1 MASDVDIVIAVATA
15 GVADVYKLSNAM
27 QQLNA
32 VVRGS
37 VAPMNN
43 LSARS
48 KALSAAVGSADSS
61 LKAHAKTIDQLS
73 RNNSV
78 LTNEIGRV
86 RKEIAG
92 MGTEFK
98 FATGASASFRKAA
111 VSDLKAYESALK
123 GIRLRGLTEDL
134 KSVAQEQKRLGKDA
148 QFVGRSLIIGLT
160 TPMVG
165 FARYGLQALVSV
177 DKEFVRL
184 NKVLENVAPNLE
196 AAAKKMN
203 VDLVGATKE
212 QSKQLQGMVD
222 RYDRLDKSLGKI
234 SNRFGLAKSLTVGL
248 AGDFAE
254 LGIQSEESIA
264 KITELAAVTEKLG
277 DMDIG
282 AAKDLV
288 QSLYFQAQRAMQMS
302 GQSRKMTFEEREI
315 AAIGAATA
323 QLNLFN
329 SVENVT
335 ALTLR
340 DLGDAFPEVAAAG
353 SSFGLSMTELAGML
367 APMKAAGFEVGA
379 SANSIKVSLQR
390 LVAPTKQNADLFRRL
405 SKEYDTNFTAIK
417 GTGLDAIQS
426 LIDGFNELKNSAAGQ
441 EGAMEFFAKVFGVRQ
456 GPRMEVALAQM
467 ADFDEVLKSNTV
479 SLESAEK
486 KLQGF
491 ANQAIISANKSSN
504 ANLPL
509 IKSYQD
515 IGIIARI
522 ATAQIK
528 EGETAQIDGFGR
540 VTLAQ
545 VKEARKVRQAVT
557 DEIVKAQRTE
567 GVDLIGQVNTEAGR
581 ASFIQLAGAANAAEV
596 AQRELDVA
604 LGSLDTQISILKNN
618 FKAFATDIIKGA
630 RPAIEKI
637 TDISNKL
644 ITAWSSLDSR
654 TKQLISTVA
663 LLVAGATA
671 AIGPLIFVFGQF
683 RLAMGSVAKVL
694 LSFLPSL
701 KTLSVEAVASSSA
714 MLRLSKPLTVVG
726 DTVVNTNGKFATF
739 LATLA
744 SGEGPVGRLAN
755 KIGLMTGALQEQ
767 STAPMALSRQVN
779 AQKAVRESLAP
790 ITGTS
795 VIDPITG
802 APVAAKPSF
811 TSQMKSALKLQKTGV
826 MSGAAGVRG
835 PGGRMGPMD
844 ADERE
849 ILRKTEE
856 MIKQSLLAKG
866 YPTTGGR
873 GPGGRFSKSVGDMVQ
888 EAVALQASGVTSG
901 AAGIRGASGRF
912 RRMTTGEKDALQAYE
927 DTRETLEKRTLAKR
941 TLSRKNLDLDVF
953 TGQNMYKGREITADR
968 ASDIYRGGIK
978 GRAAQVAE
986 AVGRSR
992 EAAPDRIKELG
1003 GTAKGLATAP
1013 IEGYK
1018 KSVKGAKDAMLA
1030 LRMQHAAAGVEAP
1043 RFFARMSAA
1052 MKGFVTSTNLGTAAL
1067 KIMKLTLIASGIGI
1081 IILAIG
1087 VAVMLVMKNLD
1098 SFKKAGSSGIKT
1110 VKEAF
1115 TTVKDAVLELVRP
1128 IIDLFAHFGN
1138 GAKGSEGA
1146 VQGLGKAFSG
1156 IAVVFKFVANVFK
1169 MIVEKFIKPYLYM
1182 IINIV
1187 GAVVSLFQG
1196 NWKKA
1201 FSFLMAAVAF
1211 AAEFFVNAFAIGF
1224 KVIVSLAGG
1233 LVKGVVSL
1241 IGLLAKGMIEYLVWP
1256 ITGVLKL
1263 ASMLP
1268 FGIGDKFKGINN
1280 KFRSVVNGAK
1290 GMVDSATSVVNST
1303 VDKATGAVNG
1313 LIDKSAKGIKNK
1325 LGGLKKG
1332 GIDASKGKVT
1342 LGGKGK
1348 KDDNV
1353 EVDTD
1358 PMQEQIANATGE
1370 GLSEGADEG
1379 AKELAKRAAQALKD
1393 IKKEVQEEIASRI
1406 KDAMTA
1412 VVDSITNSLKDQKE
1426 ASLSIYDAQIKKIED
1441 VAKAEEKLTKEQEY
1455 QNKLREAEE
1464 QRALNRLNTRRN
1476 YAMAVYAGQ
1485 IDEARAIADAGARQD
1500 TEDTKSIGVIRDE
1513 RVKELAEE
1521 NRKVMIDSIKEAKEN
1536 ASKYFDEMIKSFTE
1550 AAKKITQF
1558 PPTTAEE
1565 FNTMLNQL
1573 IDGGNGFVGAKSIA
1587 NSMGT
1592 IFSESFGGALG
1603 QLGVNASGPLTSS
1616 LAAIGKTLT
1625 ENNPFGPTGIWSKTI
1640 DASIDA
1646 LTRKYT
1652 GLSQTLT
1659 TVIDTNSEAFSKLLT
1674 TYTAYQDIVNPAGA
1688 GGSSSSGGSGGG
1700 GTGAGGSGA
1709 GAGGTGT
1716 GGGTGN
1722 ETGFNNLKKGKVTP
1736 NQLARVMF
1744 ANYRNADRNLLVDYL
1759 TDAFTIF
1766 TKPPVDSSANKFKK
1780 FLTENPAIKQTKNSR
1795 ILTMVRNAY
1804 NTGSRSEGYDGYK
1817 LYEMGGM
1824 LPYSKGGPTEGPVQ
1838 QGIPAILH
1846 GGEYV
1851 VRNSAV
1857 NKYGWGMMQQINQG
1871 TYKPR
1876 PFANGG
1882 MIDSFAKGGAIK
1894 KPKKMVTGG
1903 KSKAPEKAPD
1913 KKIKEDPAQAEWNW
1927 QQNNGGFTEAYMDT
1941 IAKGESSQGKN
1952 WGKKP
1957 DWFGRV
1963 ETSHGWMGGGM
1974 RTADKTW
1981 FDYGGSEFAKTADL
1995 ATKLQQMVVKN
2006 RIAIFGWIRK
2016 VAAGSP
2022 GFPAGAT
2029 ISNPPLGTG
2038 EHAFNR
2044 DLLLKLERVTFKG
2057 KPEKLKKYRSPEKE
2071 FPLPEN
2077 FNPNMSYINQVG
2089 YDPFKNFGSDK
2100 GAFNT
2105 KTSKDAYVNY
2115 FRNKPRGFNKITMP
2129 FSKPVWI
2136 DGFGNRVREP
2146 KNARNFDNF
2155 GAYSPLI
2162 QEPVQSFS
2170 FLDNILGFAK
2180 GGLVGKA
2187 VGKKIAK
2194 PKTPEKPKTPSA
2206 ADFRK
2211 ADYLSDWDM
2220 QVIGVNAKKQMA
2232 EQKKG
2237 LFGKIKSAV
2246 AKPFVA
2252 AKNWVSNQFYS
2263 NLYGSQTGSGM
2274 TGSAVMLNR
2283 ATNPNYETV
2292 GPRPSMLDLPSV
2304 RAGATMAKTG
2314 TQFLPIAGAFFPL
2327 ADAANLYNE
2336 NPSGGSRVLSGLE
2349 AAGSLIGP
2357 TSIFSPYANFSQG
2370 SKLLNTVRSIKSLP
2384 KNIKSGTRSFI
2395 NNRSTITKVKSLL
2408 RDIDDARKGAT
2419 KFPAWQDQV
2428 LGGPRKSMDQLNQSL
2443 PDPLFDDGPFG
2454 SIEGL
2459 TPYKRITNSRYPNIF
2474 KEISGERAPTRA
2486 LGVDGWLDIPGKTP
2500 WETVKNR
2507 IQETKNLNINRFKNL
2522 NTRFKNTI
2530 SKKPKIGNKLK
2541 SLPPKAKAIPKTLK
2555 DRLFEFLVPKSATIL
2570 GSEGIS
2576 SVVREMFYTGQYDD
2590 IMKNSILNGLSQRFP
2605 TMDMPELT
2613 KLTDIMFGNIKRIS
2627 PENPAQIAETMRFNA
2642 KRVAEFEAKLAAN
2655 ASRSPE
2661 DALAYKTYMTN
2672 KLRAK
2677 ITGNIAKSAQGRTGG
2692 FKRGM
2697 FKQGDL
2703 SFEDFMKNIVPKM
2716 DESELTKIAGGTH
2729 RDDFK
2734 IYLSYMNSLLNSPM
2748 TYQSGTKYYQDLL
2761 AQISGRSEVT
2771 DLQKAFPILKEFVN
2785 ASIAGNVRLGPR
2797 INFADNFDLAKA
2809 IEIFGVKTEKD
2820 LEFVRG
2826 MNIMNTGGLKATLSR
2841 LVDVDPKIGEMLPH
2855 QTPLR
2860 TSSSPAGAL
2869 GFFSRGTPD
2878 QTRGALFNITVP
2890 KGTPAYVDPKFLHET
2905 ELLFP
2910 GFNFLENIRKPI
2922 SAPSGASLFST
2933 RAGFS
2938 ISPTNFNFDNLTR
2951 VGEQLGSNR
2960 AGIWRDPAGIKY
2972 YIKESKSVAHSW
2984 NEELAARLYES
2995 FGVASGQQRAVFDS
3009 STNTPYLISQII
3021 EDLKPIGEFDDLAI
3035 RLPRIK
3041 EGFAIDA
3048 WLGNYDAI
3056 GYNMDNLMLDAL
3068 GNPIRID
3075 PGASM
3080 FYRGTGGLKDAIP
3093 GIKFGEEVEEL
3104 TQMVKPT
3111 DAHKSFQN
3119 AGKIFGDMTFVQLQ
3133 DAARRLQLLPSG
3145 ITSDTAMSSSF
3156 SNLLMKMIQASIPDQ
3171 ALAQKYFDILMAR
3184 RKNILEHFGLQV
3196 PDDPGAISGSAHGWF
3211 NGGLISRA
3219 NGGMIPGFGSQ
3230 GVPAMLHGG
3239 EYVVNSS
3246 AVKNVGIAALQALNN
3261 MRFNT
3266 PKSPSY
3272 SGPVNGQSTST
3283 STTHIYVENFI
3294 GEKQWFE
3301 SMMKD
3306 YNVTVAP
3313 QNQKAAGLNNT
3324 TISTYSGINRGL

>member
-1 MASDVDIVIAVATA
+1 
-15 GVADVYKLSNAM
+15 
-27 QQLNA
+27 
-32 VVRGS
+32 
-37 VAPMNN
+37 MNN

-73 RNNSV
+73 RNNAV

-160 TPMVG
+160 TPMIG

-254 LGIQSEESIA
+254 LGIQSEESIV

-277 DMDIG
+277 GMDIG

-315 AAIGAATA
+315 AAIGAATS

-390 LVAPTKQNADLFRRL
+390 LVAPTKQNAELFKQL
-405 SKEYDTNFTAIK
+405 SKEYNTNFTAIK

-426 LIDGFNELKNSAAGQ
+426 LIDAFNELKNTEAGQ

-479 SLESAEK
+479 SMDSAEK

-491 ANQAIISANKSSN
+491 ANQAIISANKSAN

-557 DEIVKAQRTE
+557 DELVKAQRTE
-567 GVDLIGQVNTEAGR
+567 GIDLIGQVNTEAGR

-596 AQRELDVA
+596 AQRELNVA

-644 ITAWSSLDSR
+644 ITAWSSLDGR
-654 TKQLISTVA
+654 TKQLISTIA
-663 LLVAGATA
+663 LLTAGATA
-671 AIGPLIFVFGQF
+671 LIGPLIFVFGQF

-694 LSFLPSL
+694 LSFLPAL
-701 KTLSVEAVASSSA
+701 KTLSIEAVASSSA

-739 LATLA
+739 IATLA

-755 KIGLMTGALQEQ
+755 KIGLMTGALQKQ

-873 GPGGRFSKSVGDMVQ
+873 GPGGRFSKSVGDMAQ

-941 TLSRKNLDLDVF
+941 TLSRKDLDLDVF

-992 EAAPDRIKELG
+992 DAAPERMRELG
-1003 GTAKGLATAP
+1003 GAAKGLATAP
-1013 IEGYK
+1013 VEGYK
-1018 KSVKGAKDAMLA
+1018 KSVQGAKNAMLA

-1052 MKGFVTSTNLGTAAL
+1052 VKGFVTATNLGTAAL

-1087 VAVMLVMKNLD
+1087 VAVMLVMKNMD
-1098 SFKKAGSSGIKT
+1098 KFKEAGSSGIKV

-1115 TTVKDAVLELVRP
+1115 DIFKNAVLELARP
-1128 IIDLFAHFGN
+1128 IIDLFSSFGN
-1138 GAKGSEGA
+1138 GAEGA
-1146 VQGLGKAFSG
+1146 SGAVSGLGNIFNVLVGVLK
-1156 IAVVFKFVANVFK
+1156 IVANVFSWLVK
-1169 MIVEKFIKPYLYM
+1169 TIIQPYLYIIVNIVKFVISLFTGQWM
-1182 IINIV
+1182 DALKSLGAAFGGAFALIGKIVLGSMAFLVKQVINIIFELPS
-1187 GAVVSLFQG
+1187 AFL
-1196 NWKKA
+1196 KA
-1201 FSFLMAAVAF
+1201 WAWGIEKATNIWFGF
-1211 AAEFFVNAFAIGF
+1211 AEF
-1224 KVIVSLAGG
+1224 
-1233 LVKGVVSL
+1233 LVKQIEKVPVIGKFFGGVASNTL
-1241 IGLLAKGMIEYLVWP
+1241 
-1256 ITGVLKL
+1256 GVLKT
-1263 ASMLP
+1263 ARDAYV
-1268 FGIGDKFKGINN
+1268 G
-1280 KFRSVVNGAK
+1280 
-1290 GMVDSATSVVNST
+1290 T
-1303 VDKATGAVNG
+1303 VKTVAGAVNTAG
-1313 LIDKSAKGIKNK
+1313 DFLKQGIDKGVKTATDAMDK
-1325 LGGLKKG
+1325 LGKG
-1332 GIDASKGKVT
+1332 GVKRSKGKVT
-1342 LGGKGK
+1342 FGGKGGK
-1348 KDDNV
+1348 KDEDV

-1370 GLSEGADEG
+1370 GLAEGADAG
-1379 AKELAKRAAQALKD
+1379 ARELAKRAAQALKD

-1406 KDAMTA
+1406 KDAMNS

-1464 QRALNRLNTRRN
+1464 QRVLNRLNTRRN

-1521 NRKVMIDSIKEAKEN
+1521 NRKVMIDSIKEAKDN

-1573 IDGGNGFVGAKSIA
+1573 IEGGNGFVGAKSIA

-1592 IFSESFGGALG
+1592 VFSESFGGALG

-1625 ENNPFGPTGIWSKTI
+1625 ENNPFGPTGIWSTTI

-1646 LTRKYT
+1646 LTRKYK

-1688 GGSSSSGGSGGG
+1688 GSSSGGAGG
-1700 GTGAGGSGA
+1700 GTGAAGTG
-1709 GAGGTGT
+1709 GAGGA
-1716 GGGTGN
+1716 GGGAGG
-1722 ETGFNNLKKGKVTP
+1722 ETNFANQPIKKGKVTP
-1736 NQLARVMF
+1736 NQMARVLF

-1759 TDAFTIF
+1759 TDAFT
-1766 TKPPVDSSANKFKK
+1766 TLKQPPVDSAINKFKK
-1780 FLTENPAIKQTKNSR
+1780 FLTQNPAIKQAKNAR
-1795 ILTMVRNAY
+1795 ILTMVTNAY
-1804 NTGSRSEGYDGYK
+1804 NRGSSTDGYDGYK

-1824 LPYSKGGPTEGPVQ
+1824 LPYSKGGATEGPVQ

-1871 TYKPR
+1871 TYKPK

-1903 KSKAPEKAPD
+1903 KSKAPEREPD
-1913 KKIKEDPAQAEWNW
+1913 KKIKQDPAQAEWSW

-1941 IAKGESSQGKN
+1941 IGKGESSRGKN

-1957 DWFGRV
+1957 DWFGRTK
-1963 ETSHGWMGGGM
+1963 TSDGWMGGGL
-1974 RTADKTW
+1974 RTADATW
-1981 FDYGGSEFAKTADL
+1981 VEYGGSEFAKTADL

-2006 RIAIFGWIRK
+2006 RIAIFGWIRN
-2016 VAAGSP
+2016 VPVNSSD
-2022 GFPAGAT
+2022 FPAGAT
-2029 ISNPPLGTG
+2029 LLNPPLGTG
-2038 EHAFNR
+2038 KHGFDR
-2044 DLLLKLERVTFKG
+2044 SHLLSLERGLFKG
-2057 KPEKLKKYRSPEKE
+2057 KPEKLKNYRSKEKE
-2071 FPLPEN
+2071 FPFPEN
-2077 FNPNMSYINQVG
+2077 FNENMSYISQAG
-2089 YDPFKNFGSDK
+2089 YDPFKNFGSPK
-2100 GAFNT
+2100 GGFNT
-2105 KTSKDAYVNY
+2105 EQSKDAYVNY
-2115 FRNKPRGFNKITMP
+2115 FRNKPKDFDKITMP
-2129 FSKPVWI
+2129 FSKPIWI
-2136 DGFGNRVREP
+2136 NNKKRLKKEP
-2146 KNARNFDNF
+2146 TNARKFDNF
-2155 GAYSPLI
+2155 GAYSPPI
-2162 QEPVQSFS
+2162 QDPVESFS
-2170 FLDNILGFAK
+2170 LLGNIFGFAK

-2232 EQKKG
+2232 EQKKSIW
-2237 LFGKIKSAV
+2237 GKIKSAV
-2246 AKPFVA
+2246 KKPFVA
-2252 AKNWVSNQFYS
+2252 AKNWASNQLMS
-2263 NLYGSQTGSGM
+2263 NIYGSQTGSGM
-2274 TGSAVMLNR
+2274 TGSATLINR
-2283 ATNPNYETV
+2283 STNPNVEQVVPGISGLNTSAAR
-2292 GPRPSMLDLPSV
+2292 GG
-2304 RAGATMAKTG
+2304 AGWAKSLTEFNPITG
-2314 TQFLPIAGAFFPL
+2314 AYFPL
-2327 ADAANLYNE
+2327 ERTFDIYNE
-2336 NPSGGSRVLSGLE
+2336 GLSGKDRTL
-2349 AAGSLIGP
+2349 AGLQSAVSLIGP
-2357 TSIFSPYANFSQG
+2357 DTVFGLDAPRNPSIF
-2370 SKLLNTVRSIKSLP
+2370 LP
-2384 KNIKSGTRSFI
+2384 KIQDSIGNS
-2395 NNRSTITKVKSLL
+2395 
-2408 RDIDDARKGAT
+2408 KG
-2419 KFPAWQDQV
+2419 
-2428 LGGPRKSMDQLNQSL
+2428 LSQL
-2443 PDPLFDDGPFG
+2443 
-2454 SIEGL
+2454 L
-2459 TPYKRITNSRYPNIF
+2459 TPQGRNQFYWNKI
-2474 KEISGERAPTRA
+2474 
-2486 LGVDGWLDIPGKTP
+2486 KTP
-2500 WETVKNR
+2500 LQNK
-2507 IQETKNLNINRFKNL
+2507 KSRFKNYK
-2522 NTRFKNTI
+2522 NDFITAFKPDAIQIPALKDFDGVTELVPARSWLEKIRSDAASFDPDFGDVKNIYQNLTSSPYKNI
-2530 SKKPKIGNKLK
+2530 WQDIAASRPMRTPFQSIKNAAEQAYWSGRYSLMQKFPKLGKLDENINSFKDRYKPSYRDGMNNLQNWFEESNPGSNFNINYPLG
-2541 SLPPKAKAIPKTLK
+2541 SRPRRPGLPPPSNPGDSEYRNFIQEWYGERYGRDMGYDTAKSRFDVISTHFKRTGLYGRYNNIKQGILSSRAYPTQAASKFSSLFNQYFKQLPSRLAGNTKAFVSPYKEKFFDFLIPDSGFAGFGK
-2555 DRLFEFLVPKSATIL
+2555 
-2570 GSEGIS
+2570 GSMELPPWT
-2576 SVVREMFYTGQYDD
+2576 VDD
-2590 IMKNSILNGLSQRFP
+2590 LMR
-2605 TMDMPELT
+2605 DMPRMITKGYIDDLMLPLT
-2613 KLTDIMFGNIKRIS
+2613 LQKERILQNIQNSKL
-2627 PENPAQIAETMRFNA
+2627 
-2642 KRVAEFEAKLAAN
+2642 
-2655 ASRSPE
+2655 
-2661 DALAYKTYMTN
+2661 
-2672 KLRAK
+2672 
-2677 ITGNIAKSAQGRTGG
+2677 GRTGG
-2692 FKRGM
+2692 YKKAMGLFRDKDKLQHLLFENPRLKDV
-2697 FKQGDL
+2697 FNQNPNL
-2703 SFEDFMKNIVPKM
+2703 SGIFAKHPELLEAALADSSIVKILTELRPSAVKTAMDGRYGIIHSGGGSGYHQVKTYRSADTVKNSIGVPVGNSSQIHPTVDFSFYVQDYM
-2716 DESELTKIAGGTH
+2716 DQVTQQLTKSI
-2729 RDDFK
+2729 R
-2734 IYLSYMNSLLNSPM
+2734 
-2748 TYQSGTKYYQDLL
+2748 
-2761 AQISGRSEVT
+2761 ISGLYAMKGIGQS
-2771 DLQKAFPILKEFVN
+2771 DLFKVL
-2785 ASIAGNVRLGPR
+2785 
-2797 INFADNFDLAKA
+2797 
-2809 IEIFGVKTEKD
+2809 
-2820 LEFVRG
+2820 
-2826 MNIMNTGGLKATLSR
+2826 
-2841 LVDVDPKIGEMLPH
+2841 
-2855 QTPLR
+2855 
-2860 TSSSPAGAL
+2860 
-2869 GFFSRGTPD
+2869 
-2878 QTRGALFNITVP
+2878 
-2890 KGTPAYVDPKFLHET
+2890 AYVY
-2905 ELLFP
+2905 
-2910 GFNFLENIRKPI
+2910 ENIIKP
-2922 SAPSGASLFST
+2922 
-2933 RAGFS
+2933 
-2938 ISPTNFNFDNLTR
+2938 
-2951 VGEQLGSNR
+2951 E
-2960 AGIWRDPAGIKY
+2960 
-2972 YIKESKSVAHSW
+2972 
-2984 NEELAARLYES
+2984 
-2995 FGVASGQQRAVFDS
+2995 
-3009 STNTPYLISQII
+3009 
-3021 EDLKPIGEFDDLAI
+3021 
-3035 RLPRIK
+3035 
-3041 EGFAIDA
+3041 
-3048 WLGNYDAI
+3048 
-3056 GYNMDNLMLDAL
+3056 
-3068 GNPIRID
+3068 
-3075 PGASM
+3075 
-3080 FYRGTGGLKDAIP
+3080 
-3093 GIKFGEEVEEL
+3093 
-3104 TQMVKPT
+3104 
-3111 DAHKSFQN
+3111 
-3119 AGKIFGDMTFVQLQ
+3119 
-3133 DAARRLQLLPSG
+3133 G
-3145 ITSDTAMSSSF
+3145 ITSIHNGSYSKYSYALSQNMGEIMKVMDPNVKIITPDLQDWVSSSMNGIDF
-3156 SNLLMKMIQASIPDQ
+3156 GASTGYPTNLRSPEEVSDWFAGKNPLGGGNNAVADIADRLRIELIQQRIIKSKMDAKRAGTQFKSGDELLKEASGG
-3171 ALAQKYFDILMAR
+3171 
-3184 RKNILEHFGLQV
+3184 N
-3196 PDDPGAISGSAHGWF
+3196 F
-3211 NGGLISRA
+3211 NGGLISRY

-3230 GVPAMLHGG
+3230 GVPALLHGG
-3239 EYVVNSS
+3239 EYVVNAS
-3246 AVKNVGIAALQALNN
+3246 AVKNIGIAALQAMNN

-3266 PKSPSY
+3266 PKAPSY
-3272 SGPVNGQSTST
+3272 AGPVNGQSTST

>member
-644 ITAWSSLDSR
+644 ITAWSSLDGR

-835 PGGRMGPMD
+835 PSGRMGPMD

-1412 VVDSITNSLKDQKE
+1412 VVESITNSLKDQKE
-1426 ASLSIYDAQIKKIED
+1426 ASLLIYDAQIKKIED

-1592 IFSESFGGALG
+1592 VFSESFGGALG

-1722 ETGFNNLKKGKVTP
+1722 ETGLNNLKKGKVTP

-1846 GGEYV
+1846 GGEFV

-1871 TYKPR
+1871 TYKPK

-1903 KSKAPEKAPD
+1903 KSKAPERAPD

-1941 IAKGESSQGKN
+1941 IGKGESSRGKN

-1957 DWFGRV
+1957 DWFGRAK
-1963 ETSHGWMGGGM
+1963 TSDGWMGGGL
-1974 RTADKTW
+1974 RTADDTW
-1981 FDYGGSEFAKTADL
+1981 VAYGGLEFGKTADL

-2006 RIAIFGWIRK
+2006 RIAIFGWIRN
-2016 VAAGSP
+2016 VPVNSP

-2029 ISNPPLGTG
+2029 LLNPPLGTG
-2038 EHAFNR
+2038 KHGFDR
-2044 DLLLKLERVTFKG
+2044 SHLLSLERGLFKG
-2057 KPEKLKKYRSPEKE
+2057 KPEKLKKYRSPEQE

-2077 FNPNMSYINQVG
+2077 FNPNMSYISQLG

-2105 KTSKDAYVNY
+2105 KASKDAYVNY
-2115 FRNKPRGFNKITMP
+2115 FRNKPKGFDKITMP
-2129 FSKPVWI
+2129 FSKPIWI
-2136 DGFGNRVREP
+2136 DSFKKIVKGP
-2146 KNARNFDNF
+2146 KNARNFDSF
-2155 GAYSPLI
+2155 GAYSPDADA
-2162 QEPVQSFS
+2162 VGAF
-2170 FLDNILGFAK
+2170 GYYK
-2180 GGLVGKA
+2180 GGLVK
-2187 VGKKIAK
+2187 GKKPDEKK
-2194 PKTPEKPKTPSA
+2194 PASA

-2211 ADYLSDWDM
+2211 ADFLSAFEM
-2220 QVIGVNAKKQMA
+2220 QRIGEMAKEQA
-2232 EQKKG
+2232 QEQKKSIW
-2237 LFGKIKSAV
+2237 GKIKSAV
-2246 AKPFVA
+2246 KKPFVA
-2252 AKNWVSNQFYS
+2252 AKNWASNR
-2263 NLYGSQTGSGM
+2263 LMAEIYGSQTGSGF

-2283 ATNPNYETV
+2283 ATNPKYEHV
-2292 GPRPSMLDLPSV
+2292 HPSGKPTMLDLPSV
-2304 RAGATMAKTG
+2304 RAGAGLAKTL
-2314 TQFLPIAGAFFPL
+2314 TEFNPITGAYFPL
-2327 ADAANLYNE
+2327 ERTFDIHNE
-2336 NPSGGSRVLSGLE
+2336 GLSGKDRTL
-2349 AAGSLIGP
+2349 AGLQSAVSLIGP
-2357 TSIFSPYANFSQG
+2357 DTVFG
-2370 SKLLNTVRSIKSLP
+2370 LNAPRNPSTFLPRVQDSLS
-2384 KNIKSGTRSFI
+2384 NSYWTFI
-2395 NNRSTITKVKSLL
+2395 NNNKPLNRIYSEARHLKEVIKPPTPTVDIAGRPIKVGPEAWFHYFDERSPMVKS
-2408 RDIDDARKGAT
+2408 IKE
-2419 KFPAWQDQV
+2419 FNPAQTT
-2428 LGGPRKSMDQLNQSL
+2428 RS
-2443 PDPLFDDGPFG
+2443 
-2454 SIEGL
+2454 
-2459 TPYKRITNSRYPNIF
+2459 YPNLVSKIF
-2474 KEISGERAPTRA
+2474 GTRY
-2486 LGVDGWLDIPGKTP
+2486 
-2500 WETVKNR
+2500 
-2507 IQETKNLNINRFKNL
+2507 
-2522 NTRFKNTI
+2522 
-2530 SKKPKIGNKLK
+2530 GNKLG
-2541 SLPPKAKAIPKTLK
+2541 LPKT
-2555 DRLFEFLVPKSATIL
+2555 PKPQKKI
-2570 GSEGIS
+2570 IS
-2576 SVVREMFYTGQYDD
+2576 KISDYLIPSKTFS
-2590 IMKNSILNGLSQRFP
+2590 N
-2605 TMDMPELT
+2605 
-2613 KLTDIMFGNIKRIS
+2613 FGNTSEDWLSMYNDYLVSPSFLRVEQNRLIK
-2627 PENPAQIAETMRFNA
+2627 EN
-2642 KRVAEFEAKLAAN
+2642 VL
-2655 ASRSPE
+2655 S
-2661 DALAYKTYMTN
+2661 
-2672 KLRAK
+2672 
-2677 ITGNIAKSAQGRTGG
+2677 NILESKKGRTGSFTRAMIDFEDYSGRILSNGKRAIKPGTKVGIKTLIDQIMGDRNAFSYPAITIDNLNQVRPMQFDDLINLFLNSKNPNQFVRKYIEQHYDYMSGMGFNMPANMPKRKTHIDLMMKDFRENDFTMSNFFEAVRSQEHIVDPNYASNIVNQIVQRTNSLTDHYQRSAIIYSNKKFFTKSPIFNNMDSFESLMKAGVVDPELLGKMRTSLVMDTATSGRITVGQILDDGISQLSSMSFEIGQMYDKNHYPVTG
-2692 FKRGM
+2692 FKVGM
-2697 FKQGDL
+2697 WNSYADTSGKQTTL
-2703 SFEDFMKNIVPKM
+2703 
-2716 DESELTKIAGGTH
+2716 
-2729 RDDFK
+2729 
-2734 IYLSYMNSLLNSPM
+2734 
-2748 TYQSGTKYYQDLL
+2748 
-2761 AQISGRSEVT
+2761 
-2771 DLQKAFPILKEFVN
+2771 
-2785 ASIAGNVRLGPR
+2785 ASIASNRILGAIYEMVMKP
-2797 INFADNFDLAKA
+2797 LGAKVIYPGSMSKYSFKVA
-2809 IEIFGVKTEKD
+2809 SELSETMKSIDPSIEIIGDYSDAVQR
-2820 LEFVRG
+2820 LERG
-2826 MNIMNTGGLKATLSR
+2826 DSFNGIGFTGFSR
-2841 LVDVDPKIGEMLPH
+2841 PFTTSANE
-2855 QTPLR
+2855 LR
-2860 TSSSPAGAL
+2860 NNLL
-2869 GFFSRGTPD
+2869 GFSVGRGGISTPEIEA
-2878 QTRGALFNITVP
+2878 RIT
-2890 KGTPAYVDPKFLHET
+2890 
-2905 ELLFP
+2905 
-2910 GFNFLENIRKPI
+2910 
-2922 SAPSGASLFST
+2922 
-2933 RAGFS
+2933 
-2938 ISPTNFNFDNLTR
+2938 
-2951 VGEQLGSNR
+2951 
-2960 AGIWRDPAGIKY
+2960 
-2972 YIKESKSVAHSW
+2972 
-2984 NEELAARLYES
+2984 AA
-2995 FGVASGQQRAVFDS
+2995 
-3009 STNTPYLISQII
+3009 T
-3021 EDLKPIGEFDDLAI
+3021 K
-3035 RLPRIK
+3035 RI
-3041 EGFAIDA
+3041 
-3048 WLGNYDAI
+3048 
-3056 GYNMDNLMLDAL
+3056 
-3068 GNPIRID
+3068 
-3075 PGASM
+3075 
-3080 FYRGTGGLKDAIP
+3080 
-3093 GIKFGEEVEEL
+3093 
-3104 TQMVKPT
+3104 
-3111 DAHKSFQN
+3111 
-3119 AGKIFGDMTFVQLQ
+3119 
-3133 DAARRLQLLPSG
+3133 
-3145 ITSDTAMSSSF
+3145 
-3156 SNLLMKMIQASIPDQ
+3156 
-3171 ALAQKYFDILMAR
+3171 ALARIAL
-3184 RKNILEHFGLQV
+3184 RKAMKNKEDDFGI
-3196 PDDPGAISGSAHGWF
+3196 GNF

-3219 NGGMIPGFGSQ
+3219 NGGIIPGFGSQ
-3230 GVPAMLHGG
+3230 GVPALLHGG
-3239 EYVVNSS
+3239 EYVVNAS
-3246 AVKNVGIAALQALNN
+3246 AVKNIGIAALQAMNN

-3266 PKSPSY
+3266 PKAPSY

-3306 YNVTVAP
+3306 YNVTIAP